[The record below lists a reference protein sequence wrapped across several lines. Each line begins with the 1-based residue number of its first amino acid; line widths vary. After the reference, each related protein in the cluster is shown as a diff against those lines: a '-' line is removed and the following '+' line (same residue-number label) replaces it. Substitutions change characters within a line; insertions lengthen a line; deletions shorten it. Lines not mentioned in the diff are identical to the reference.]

1 MTTYSFTINQNPST
15 MLKLYNMKLFNSFL
29 IMVGLSF
36 ASFATLAQG
45 SISGT
50 ITDADTG
57 DAVPGVNIFI
67 PSLAKGTLSNVDGTY
82 QISDIPN
89 GSYKVVGSFIG
100 YRNMEENVTVNNN
113 SQTLN
118 FALETSTTQ
127 LSEIVVTGT
136 GGPMEKRKIGNS
148 IGIISTDALS
158 NAPIT
163 SFSDLLQGREPG
175 MVSIPGGGLTG
186 EGAQIRIRGSA
197 SLSQLN
203 EPIIIVDGVR
213 IDNGGGFGAGG
224 FAGNGGGGTSRLDDI
239 NPESIARVEILKGAA
254 AATLYG
260 TEASNG
266 VIQIFTKRGSTGA
279 PKFDAKLATGIIT
292 YPKGRYQPNVGWAR
306 TPAQAGV
313 MTTVLKENIV
323 PYQLVE
329 RTFTEDLFETG
340 TMSEASLSASGGTNA
355 VTYYVTGRLYSEDG
369 PFGGKDNR
377 GYKPG
382 QSTLAEDLMKRSQL
396 NANIGIIPSG
406 KTKINIVTGY
416 NHTNFS
422 SLQTNNNIYAVGSLA
437 QFSKPE
443 RVATNNLT
451 GTAAFATVN
460 ESMQQ
465 TVTQDVNH
473 YNGSVNFNYNPIP
486 WLILDAVVGVD
497 YSNSAAENYRPFG
510 WNIDGFG
517 GSEPDGSKAYTNRDF
532 IATSMQ
538 FNASATNK
546 ISDNIESDF
555 IMGAQL
561 IQQKTNI
568 FSGNGVAFPGPGFAV
583 AGAGAN
589 KDIYQFF
596 AETVNA
602 GVYAQEQIGFND
614 HLFVTIG
621 ARLDAHSAFGSNFNA
636 QFYPKIA
643 ASYVVSDAPY
653 WPGNLGP
660 ISTLQFKGS
669 FGQSGLQPGAF
680 DALTTYR
687 AIASTTG
694 AGISP
699 QNLGNPDLQPEVS
712 TEVEVGLS
720 LGLFNGKLTFDAT
733 YWDRTV
739 TDALFAQQFPLSGG
753 WRQPQLVNIGELA
766 AKGLE
771 LGINSTVVN
780 NGDLKVELFANA
792 AYLNEE
798 VISLGGAPPVKVGGS
813 YPRYRNFLVEGYAPG
828 ANFGVKLLDVP
839 DGFLPLDYNGDG
851 NPDSRAEIVSFLG
864 TLPTGASLPT
874 TTSIVMVDTNYPSA
888 GEQSVSGHFLGKTTP
903 DWQGSIGGTVT
914 WKNFVLRTNFEYR
927 AGNFYVNNLTAA
939 FRQANGTIGRNLP
952 NSARVERD
960 YYTGGV
966 DANFNPQ
973 NSGEVRTAAVEEWV
987 NEILA
992 LSPFSG
998 LNTIEK
1004 ADFVRWREL
1013 SLTYRFPTSFTDK
1026 LGLTS
1031 GSFTTSAKNLAL
1043 FTGYT
1048 GADPEINVLGRG
1060 GDGNATSNT
1069 DQNFGQ
1075 GIEAFGWALPT
1086 TLIFTLKVGF

>member
-1 MTTYSFTINQNPST
+1 
-15 MLKLYNMKLFNSFL
+15 
-29 IMVGLSF
+29 MVGLSI
-36 ASFATLAQG
+36 SSYVTLAQG
-45 SISGT
+45 SLSGV
-50 ITDADTG
+50 ITDAETG
-57 DAVPGVNIFI
+57 DPVPGVNIFI
-67 PSLAKGTLSNVDGTY
+67 PTLAKGTLSNVDGSYRIT
-82 QISDIPN
+82 DIPN
-89 GSYKVVGSFIG
+89 GRYKVVGSFIG
-100 YRNMEENVTVNNN
+100 YRNMEETVTINND

-118 FALETSTTQ
+118 FALAASVTQ

-148 IGIISTDALS
+148 VGIITTDALA
-158 NAPIT
+158 NNPIT
-163 SFSDLLQGREPG
+163 SFSDMLQGREPG

-203 EPIIIVDGVR
+203 EPIIIIDGVR

-239 NPESIARVEILKGAA
+239 NPESIARIEILKGAA

-279 PKFDAKLATGIIT
+279 PKFDVKLAKGIIT
-292 YPKGRYQPNVGWAR
+292 YPKGRYPDNVGFAR
-306 TPAQAGV
+306 TPAQAAT
-313 MTTVLKENIV
+313 MTTVLGEPIV
-323 PYQLVE
+323 PYQLVS
-329 RTFTEDLFETG
+329 RNFTEDLFETG
-340 TMSEASLSASGGTNA
+340 TNTEASVAASGGTNA
-355 VTYYVTGRLYSEDG
+355 VTYYINGRFYDEDG

-382 QSTLAEDLMKRSQL
+382 QSTLAEDLMKRVQL
-396 NANIGIIPSG
+396 NANVGIIPSG

-416 NHTNFS
+416 NNTNFS

-465 TVTQDVNH
+465 TVTQIVNH
-473 YNGSVNFNYNPIP
+473 YNGSVNVNYNPIP
-486 WLILDAVVGVD
+486 WLIVDGIIGVD
-497 YSNSAAENYRPFG
+497 YSNSASENYRPFG

-517 GSEPDGSKAYTNRDF
+517 NSEPDGSKAYTNRDF
-532 IATSMQ
+532 IATSAQ
-538 FNASATNK
+538 LNASATNR
-546 ISDNIESDF
+546 ISDNFESDF
-555 IMGAQL
+555 IVGGQL
-561 IQQKTNI
+561 IKQKTNI

-596 AETVNA
+596 SEVVNA
-602 GVYAQEQIGFND
+602 GVYAQEQIGFKD
-614 HLFVTIG
+614 HLFITLG

-643 ASYVVSDAPY
+643 GSYVLSDAPY
-653 WPGNLGP
+653 WPGNIGP
-660 ISTLQFKGS
+660 ISSLRFKS
-669 FGQSGLQPGAF
+669 SYGQSGLQPGAF

-687 AIASTTG
+687 AIASTSG
-694 AGISP
+694 AGIAP
-699 QNLGNPDLQPEVS
+699 QNLGNPDLKPEVS
-712 TEVEVGLS
+712 SELEVGANI
-720 LGLFNGKLTFDAT
+720 GLFNEKLTIEAT

-753 WRQPQLVNIGELA
+753 WRQAQLVNIGELS
-766 AKGLE
+766 AKGFE
-771 LGINSTVVN
+771 VNVQATVVN
-780 NGDLKVELFANA
+780 SGDLKVDLFGNA

-813 YPRYRNFLVEGYAPG
+813 YPRYRNFLVEGYSPG
-828 ANFGVKLLDVP
+828 ANFGVKLLDVAP
-839 DGFLPLDYNGDG
+839 GSLPLDFDG
-851 NPDSRAEIVSFLG
+851 NGIPDTRGEVVSFLG
-864 TLPTGASLPT
+864 GLTPGTASLPT
-874 TTSIVMVDTNYPSA
+874 TTSIVMIDTDYQTA
-888 GEQSVSGHFLGKTTP
+888 GEKQVSGHFLGKTTP
-903 DWQGSIGGTVT
+903 DWQGSIGGSVT
-914 WKNFVLRTNFEYR
+914 YKNFILRTNFEYR
-927 AGNFYVNNLTAA
+927 TGNYYVNNLTAA

-952 NSARVERD
+952 TSAKVERD
-960 YYTGGV
+960 YITGGV

-973 NSGEVRTAAVEEWV
+973 NSGEIRTQAVEQWV
-987 NEILA
+987 NDILA

-1013 SLTYRFPTSFTDK
+1013 SLTYRFPSSFTEK

-1043 FTGYT
+1043 FTGYS
-1048 GADPEINVLGRG
+1048 GVDPEINVLGRG
-1060 GDGNATSNT
+1060 GDGNSTSNT

-1075 GIEAFGWALPT
+1075 GIEAFGWAIPT
-1086 TLIFTLKVGF
+1086 SIIFTLKVGF

>member
-1 MTTYSFTINQNPST
+1 
-15 MLKLYNMKLFNSFL
+15 MLKLYNKKLFNTLL
-29 IMVGLSF
+29 IMVCLSIS
-36 ASFATLAQG
+36 SFVTLAQG
-45 SISGT
+45 SLSGV
-50 ITDADTG
+50 ITDGDTG
-57 DAVPGVNIFI
+57 EAIPGVNIYI
-67 PSLAKGTLSNVDGTY
+67 PSLEKGTLSNVDGSY
-82 QISDIPN
+82 QVADIPN
-89 GSYKVVGSFIG
+89 GRYTVIASFIG
-100 YRNMEENVTVNNN
+100 YRNMEQSVTINND
-113 SQTLN
+113 SQTLS
-118 FALETSTTQ
+118 FALATSVTQ
-127 LSEIVVTGT
+127 LNEIVVTGT

-148 IGIISTDALS
+148 VGIISTDALS
-158 NAPIT
+158 NNPIT

-203 EPIIIVDGVR
+203 EPIIIIDGVR

-239 NPESIARVEILKGAA
+239 NPESIARIEILKGAA

-266 VIQIFTKRGSTGA
+266 VIQIFTKRGQTGKA
-279 PKFDAKLATGIIT
+279 KFDAKLATGVIT
-292 YPKGRYQPNVGWAR
+292 YPKGRYPDNVGFAR
-306 TPAQAGV
+306 DATQAGV
-313 MTTVLKENIV
+313 MQSVLGGSV
-323 PYQLVE
+323 APYQLIH
-329 RTFTEDLFETG
+329 TNATEDLFETG
-340 TMSEASLSASGGTNA
+340 TMSEASISASGGTNN
-355 VTYYVTGRLYSEDG
+355 VTYYVTGRLYDEDG
-369 PFGGKDNR
+369 PFGGKEGR
-377 GYKPG
+377 RYKPG
-382 QSTLAEDLMKRSQL
+382 ISTLAEDLMKRAQL

-416 NHTNFS
+416 NNTKFS
-422 SLQTNNNIYAVGSLA
+422 TLQTNNNIYAVGSLA

-443 RVATNNLT
+443 RVAANNLT

-486 WLILDAVVGVD
+486 WLILDAIVGVD
-497 YSNSAAENYRPFG
+497 YSNSAAQNYRPFG

-517 GSEPDGSKAYTNRDF
+517 NSEPDGSKSYTNRDF

-538 FNASATNK
+538 FNASATNR
-546 ISDNIESDF
+546 ISDAIESDF
-555 IMGAQL
+555 IVGGQL

-568 FSGNGVAFPGPGFAV
+568 FSGDGVAFPGPGFAV

-596 AETVNA
+596 SEVVNA
-602 GVYAQEQIGFND
+602 GVYAQEQIGFKD
-614 HLFVTIG
+614 HLFVTLG

-653 WPGNLGP
+653 WPGAIGP
-660 ISTLQFKGS
+660 ISSLQFKTS
-669 FGQSGLQPGAF
+669 YGQSGLQPGAF

-694 AGISP
+694 AGIAP
-699 QNLGNPDLQPEVS
+699 QNLGNPDLKPEVS
-712 TEVEVGLS
+712 SELELGLTVGL
-720 LGLFNGKLTFDAT
+720 LNNKLTLEAT
-733 YWDRTV
+733 FWDRTV

-753 WRQPQLVNIGELA
+753 WRQPQLVNIGELSA
-766 AKGLE
+766 TGLE
-771 LGINSTVVN
+771 LNLNSTVYSTA
-780 NGDLKVELFANA
+780 DLKVDVFANA
-792 AYLNEE
+792 AYLSEE
-798 VISLGGAPPVKVGGS
+798 VVSLGGAPPVKVGGS
-813 YPRYRNFLVEGYAPG
+813 YPRYRNFLVEGYSPG
-828 ANFGVKLLDVP
+828 ANFGVKLLDTP
-839 DGFLPLDYNGDG
+839 AGTLPLDFNGDG
-851 NPDSRAEIVSFLG
+851 NPDTRAEVVSFLG
-864 TLPTGASLPT
+864 SKTTADIGGLPT
-874 TTSIVMVDTNYPSA
+874 TTSIVLTDTNYPTA
-888 GEQSVSGHFLGKTTP
+888 GEQSVSGHFLGKSTP
-903 DWQGSIGGTVT
+903 DWQGSLGTNIT
-914 WKNFVLRTNFEYR
+914 FKNWSLRTNFEYR
-927 AGNFYVNNLTAA
+927 AGNYYVNNLTNA

-960 YYTGGV
+960 YITGGV
-966 DANFNPQ
+966 DAGFNPQ
-973 NSGEVRTAAVEEWV
+973 NSGEIRTQAVEEWV

-1013 SLTYRFPTSFTDK
+1013 SLTYRFPTSLTDK
-1026 LGLTS
+1026 LGLTNA
-1031 GSFTTSAKNLAL
+1031 SFTTSAKNLAL
-1043 FTGYT
+1043 FTGYS
-1048 GADPEINVLGRG
+1048 GVDPEINVLGRG
-1060 GDGNATSNT
+1060 GDGDANSNT

-1075 GIEAFGWALPT
+1075 GIEAFGWAIPT
-1086 TLIFTLKVGF
+1086 SVIFTLKVGF

>member
-1 MTTYSFTINQNPST
+1 
-15 MLKLYNMKLFNSFL
+15 MLKLYNKKLFNTFL

-45 SISGT
+45 TISGVV
-50 ITDADTG
+50 TDAETG
-57 DAVPGVNIFI
+57 DPVPGVNIFI

-89 GSYKVVGSFIG
+89 GSYRVVGSFIG
-100 YRNMEENVTVNNN
+100 YRNMTENVTVNNN

-118 FALETSTTQ
+118 FALETSVTQ

-148 IGIISTDALS
+148 VGIISTESLS

-266 VIQIFTKRGSTGA
+266 VIQIFTKRGATGA
-279 PKFDAKLATGIIT
+279 PKFDVKLAKGIIT
-292 YPKGRYQPNVGWAR
+292 YPKGRYAPNVGWAR
-306 TPAQAGV
+306 TPAQAAT
-313 MTTVLKENIV
+313 MTSVLGENIV
-323 PYQLVE
+323 PYQLVS

-340 TMSEASLSASGGTNA
+340 TNTEASVSASGGTNA
-355 VTYYVTGRLYSEDG
+355 VTYYVNGRFYDEDG
-369 PFGGKDNR
+369 PFGGKENR

-382 QSTLAEDLMKRSQL
+382 QSTLAEDLMKRAQL
-396 NANIGIIPSG
+396 NANVGIIPSG

-416 NHTNFS
+416 NKTSFS

-443 RVATNNLT
+443 RVAANNLT

-465 TVTQDVNH
+465 TVTQEVNH
-473 YNGSVNFNYNPIP
+473 YNGSVNINYNPIP
-486 WLILDAVVGVD
+486 WLILDGVIGVD
-497 YSNSAAENYRPFG
+497 YSNSASENYRPFG

-538 FNASATNK
+538 FNASATNR

-555 IMGAQL
+555 ILGTQL
-561 IQQKTNI
+561 IQQTTNI

-614 HLFVTIG
+614 HIFVTLG

-653 WPGNLGP
+653 WPGNIGP

-669 FGQSGLQPGAF
+669 FGQSGLQPGTF
-680 DALTTYR
+680 DALTTYG
-687 AIASTTG
+687 AIASTNG
-694 AGISP
+694 AGIRP
-699 QNLGNPDLQPEVS
+699 QNLGNPDLKPEVS
-712 TEVEVGLS
+712 SELEVGTS
-720 LGLFNGKLTFDAT
+720 IGLLDGKLTFEAT

-739 TDALFAQQFPLSGG
+739 NDALFAQQFPPSGG
-753 WRQPQLVNIGELA
+753 WRGAQLVNIGELA

-771 LGINSTVVN
+771 LNINATVVN
-780 NGDLKVELFANA
+780 TGDLKVELFANA

-813 YPRYRNFLVEGYAPG
+813 YPRYRNFLVEGYSPG

-839 DGFLPLDYNGDG
+839 DGFLPLDYNSDG
-851 NPDSRAEIVSFLG
+851 NPDSRAEVVSYLG
-864 TLPTGASLPT
+864 SLPTGASLPT
-874 TTSIVMVDTNYPSA
+874 TTSIVMLDNNYVTK

-914 WKNFVLRTNFEYR
+914 WKNFLLRTNFEYR
-927 AGNFYVNNLTAA
+927 AGNYYVNNLTAA

-987 NEILA
+987 NDILA
-992 LSPFSG
+992 LTPFAG

-1043 FTGYT
+1043 FTGYS

-1060 GDGNATSNT
+1060 GDGNANSNT

-1075 GIEAFGWALPT
+1075 GIEAFGWAIPT
-1086 TLIFTLKVGF
+1086 TVIFTLKVGF

>member
-1 MTTYSFTINQNPST
+1 

-100 YRNMEENVTVNNN
+100 YRNMEENVTVNND

-148 IGIISTDALS
+148 VGIITTDKLS
-158 NAPIT
+158 NAPIN

-175 MVSIPGGGLTG
+175 MVSLPGGGLTG
-186 EGAQIRIRGSA
+186 EGSQIRIRGSA

-239 NPESIARVEILKGAA
+239 NPESIARIEILKGAA

-266 VIQIFTKRGSTGA
+266 VIQIFTKRGATGA
-279 PKFDAKLATGIIT
+279 PKFDVKLAQGFVT
-292 YPKGRYQPNVGWAR
+292 YPKGRYPDNVGFAR
-306 TPAQAGV
+306 NATQAAS
-313 MTTVLKENIV
+313 MQSVLGGSIA
-323 PYQLVE
+323 PYQLIS
-329 RTFTEDLFETG
+329 TNATEDLFETG
-340 TMSEASLSASGGTNA
+340 TNTEASVSASGGTNA
-355 VTYYVTGRLYSEDG
+355 VTYYVNGRIYDEDG
-369 PFGGKDNR
+369 PFGAKENR
-377 GYKPG
+377 GYLLPS
-382 QSTLAEDLMKRSQL
+382 QSTLAEDLMKRVQL

-406 KTKINIVTGY
+406 KTKINVVTGY
-416 NHTNFS
+416 NNTKFS
-422 SLQTNNNIYAVGSLA
+422 TIQTNNNIYAVGSLA

-443 RVATNNLT
+443 RITPTNRT

-460 ESMQQ
+460 ESLQQ
-465 TVTQDVNH
+465 TVTQTVNH
-473 YNGSVNFNYNPIP
+473 FNGSVNVNYNPIP
-486 WLILDAVVGVD
+486 WLIIDGVVGVD
-497 YSNSAAENYRPFG
+497 YSNSASENLRPFG
-510 WNIDGFG
+510 WNVDGFTG
-517 GSEPDGSKAYTNRDF
+517 NEIQGSKRYTNRDF
-532 IATSMQ
+532 IASSMQ
-538 FNASATNK
+538 LNVSATNR

-555 IMGAQL
+555 IVGGQL
-561 IQQKTNI
+561 IQQQTSI
-568 FSGNGVAFPGPGFAV
+568 FSGSGLGFPGPGFEV
-583 AGAGAN
+583 ASAAATLN
-589 KDIYQFF
+589 LYQFF

-614 HLFVTIG
+614 HLFVTLG

-653 WPGNLGP
+653 WPGSIGP
-660 ISTLQFKGS
+660 ISTLQFKTS

-680 DALTTYR
+680 DALTTYQN
-687 AIASTTG
+687 ITSITG
-694 AGISP
+694 AGIVP
-699 QNLGNPDLQPEVS
+699 QNLGNADLQPEVS
-712 TEVEVGLS
+712 TELEVGAS
-720 LGLFNGKLTFDAT
+720 IGLWNGKLTLEAT

-739 TDALFAQQFPLSGG
+739 TDALFAQQFPWTGG
-753 WRQPQLVNIGELA
+753 FRQPQLVNIGELA
-766 AKGLE
+766 AHGLE
-771 LGINSTVVN
+771 FNINAAVVN
-780 NGDLKVELFANA
+780 TPDLKVDIFANA
-792 AYLNEE
+792 AYLNET
-798 VISLGGAPPVKVGGS
+798 VVSLGGAPPVKVGGS

-828 ANFGVKLLDVP
+828 ANFGTKLLDVA
-839 DGFLPLDYNGDG
+839 DGFLPLDFNGDG
-851 NPDSRAEIVSFLG
+851 NPDSRAEVVSFLG
-864 TLPTGASLPT
+864 SKTTADIGGIPT
-874 TTSIVMVDTNYPSA
+874 TTSLVLVDPNFLTE
-888 GEQSVSGHFLGKTTP
+888 GEKLVSGHFLGKSTP
-903 DWQGSIGGTVT
+903 DWTGAMGASASY
-914 WKNFVLRTNFEYR
+914 KNFTLRTNFEYR
-927 AGNFYVNNLTAA
+927 AGNFYINNLTAA

-952 NSARVERD
+952 TSARVERD
-960 YYTGGV
+960 YITGGV

-973 NSGEVRTAAVEEWV
+973 NSGEIRTQAVEEWV
-987 NEILA
+987 NDILA
-992 LSPFSG
+992 LAPFSG
-998 LNTIEK
+998 LNTLEK
-1004 ADFVRWREL
+1004 ADFIRWREL
-1013 SLTYRFPTSFTDK
+1013 SLTYKFPTTFTDK
-1026 LGLTS
+1026 LGLTNA
-1031 GSFTTSAKNLAL
+1031 SFTTSAKNLAL
-1043 FTGYT
+1043 FTGYK

-1060 GDGNATSNT
+1060 GDGNSTSNT

-1075 GIEAFGWALPT
+1075 GIEAFGWAIPT
-1086 TLIFTLKVGF
+1086 SVIFTLKVGF